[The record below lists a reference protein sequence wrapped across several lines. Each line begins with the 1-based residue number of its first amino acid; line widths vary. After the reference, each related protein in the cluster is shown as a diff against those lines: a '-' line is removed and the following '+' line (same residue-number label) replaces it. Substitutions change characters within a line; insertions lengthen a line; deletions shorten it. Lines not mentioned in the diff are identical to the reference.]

1 MRPRITSDS
10 LSLIFEVEEMG
21 VSFSRKDISHNKK
34 DLPESKYEFAEGYS
48 GIFLSRSVWVP
59 NSGLRELFF
68 YRYL

>member
-21 VSFSRKDISHNKK
+21 VSFSLKDISHNKK
-34 DLPESKYEFAEGYS
+34 DFPESKFAEGYS
-48 GIFLSRSVWVP
+48 GIFLSRSVCVP